1 MWSMPGSRSARRSA
15 VALAAAA
22 ALTVAGCGGQ
32 SGDAAPAGDR
42 TLTVWIMEGT
52 NPDSQPFFD
61 ELSAAFQ
68 QRTGATL
75 DVQFMQW
82 GAAKDRFTTA
92 IAGQTTPDVAEVG
105 TTWVAEFGD
114 AGALADLG
122 PRVQEAG
129 LSDSLLP
136 GLVEAGT
143 LDGTLYG
150 MPWYAGVRSI
160 VYRTDVFAE
169 LGLQPPTTWDELVA
183 VGQRLKEGR
192 PDLLPLPIAGDNEF
206 VVYPF
211 LWGAGGQVATQN
223 GDAWTSGV
231 DSPQSRAGIQF
242 YADLALK
249 HGFSTPAAATWRET
263 DLRDSFTKG
272 QSAMIFSG
280 SWTPK
285 AIVEA
290 APDLEGKIGA
300 FPLPGPTGGLAPSV
314 VGGSVLS
321 IFETSD
327 DQDLAWQLVEMMG
340 TGEFAAKW
348 AQESSYFPG
357 ITAQLNEAVQSP
369 DPLVA
374 PFAEQMVGSGR
385 SVPVTPAFGQIQGK
399 KTIAAM
405 MRSILTGEATVEQ
418 ATSTAAAEM
427 NEIFASGA

>member
-169 LGLQPPTTWDELVA
+169 LGLAPPTTWDELVA
-183 VGQRLKEGR
+183 VGQRIKQGR

-206 VVYPF
+206 IVYPF
-211 LWGAGGQVATQN
+211 LWGTGGQVATQN

-242 YADLALK
+242 YADLALQ

-290 APDLEGKIGA
+290 APDLQGKIGA
-300 FPLPGPTGGLAPSV
+300 FPIPGPTGGLAPSV

-385 SVPVTPAFGQIQGK
+385 SVPVTPAFGQIQGN

>member
-1 MWSMPGSRSARRSA
+1 MSAMPGSRTARRSA
-15 VALAAAA
+15 VAVLAAAA
-22 ALTVAGCGGQ
+22 LALTGCA
-32 SGDAAPAGDR
+32 GDAAPDGGGDR

-52 NPDSQPFFD
+52 NPDAQPFFS

-68 QRTGATL
+68 QRTGAML
-75 DVQFMQW
+75 DVQFVQW
-82 GAAKDRFTTA
+82 AGGHDKFVTA
-92 IAGQTTPDVAEVG
+92 IAGGTTPDVAEVG
-105 TTWVAEFGD
+105 TTWVAEFAD
-114 AGALADLG
+114 AGALVDLA
-122 PRVQEAG
+122 PRVREAG
-129 LSDSLLP
+129 LSDGLVD

-143 LDGTLYG
+143 IGDALYG

-183 VGQRLKEGR
+183 VGQRIKEAR
-192 PDLLPLPIAGDNEF
+192 PDLVPLPIAGDNEF
-206 VVYPF
+206 IVYPF
-211 LWGAGGQVATQN
+211 LWGAGGEVATRA
-223 GDAWTSGV
+223 GDTWVSGV

-263 DLRDSFTKG
+263 DVRDAFTKG
-272 QSAMIFSG
+272 EAAMIFSG

-285 AIVEA
+285 AILEA
-290 APDLEGKIGA
+290 APDLQGKIGA
-300 FPLPGPTGGLAPSV
+300 FPIPGPTGGLAPSV
-314 VGGSVLS
+314 LGGSLLS
-321 IFETSD
+321 IFQTSE

-357 ITAQLNEAVQSP
+357 TTALMNEAVQSP

-374 PFAEQMVGSGR
+374 PFARQMAESGR

-405 MRSILTGEATVEQ
+405 MRSILTAEATVEQ
-418 ATSTAAAEM
+418 ATSAAAAEM
-427 NEIFASGA
+427 DEIFASGA

>member
-1 MWSMPGSRSARRSA
+1 MWSMPGSRSVRRSTLA
-15 VALAAAA
+15 VAAVA
-22 ALTVAGCGGQ
+22 ALALAGCGGQ
-32 SGDAAPAGDR
+32 SGDAGGDR
-42 TLTVWIMEGT
+42 TLSVWIMEGT
-52 NPDSQPFFD
+52 NPDAQPFFD
-61 ELSAAFQ
+61 ELSSAFQ

-82 GAAKDRFTTA
+82 ANAHDRFVTA
-92 IAGQTTPDVAEVG
+92 IAGGTTPDVAEIG
-105 TTWVAEFGD
+105 TTWVGEFGD
-114 AGALADLG
+114 AGALADLTQ
-122 PRVQEAG
+122 RVQEAG
-129 LSDSLLP
+129 LSDGLVG

-143 LDGTLYG
+143 LGDALYG

-183 VGQRLKEGR
+183 VGQRIKEAR

-211 LWGAGGQVATQN
+211 LWGAGGQIATQN
-223 GDAWTSGV
+223 GESWTSGV

-263 DLRDSFTKG
+263 DVRDSFTKG

-285 AIVEA
+285 AILEA
-290 APDLEGKIGA
+290 APDLQGKIGA
-300 FPLPGPTGGLAPSV
+300 FPIPGPTGGLAPSV
-314 VGGSVLS
+314 LGGSLLS
-321 IFETSD
+321 VFETSD

-357 ITAQLNEAVQSP
+357 TTALLNEAAQSP

-374 PFAEQMVGSGR
+374 PFAKQMVDSGR

-418 ATSTAAAEM
+418 ATSNAAAEM

>member
-1 MWSMPGSRSARRSA
+1 M
-15 VALAAAA
+15 A
-22 ALTVAGCGGQ
+22 ALGLAGCGQ
-32 SGDAAPAGDR
+32 GDDAGAGADR

-52 NPDSQPFFD
+52 NPDAQPFFS
-61 ELSAAFQ
+61 ELSTAFR
-68 QRTGATL
+68 QRTGAML
-75 DVQFMQW
+75 DVQFVQW
-82 GAAKDRFTTA
+82 ASAHDKFVTA
-92 IAGQTTPDVAEVG
+92 IAGGTTPDVAEIG
-105 TTWVAEFGD
+105 TTWVGEFGD
-114 AGALADLG
+114 AGALVDLT

-129 LSDSLLP
+129 LSDGLVD

-143 LDGTLYG
+143 LGGSLYG

-160 VYRTDVFAE
+160 VYRTDVFTE

-183 VGQRLKEGR
+183 VGQRIKEAR

-211 LWGAGGQVATQN
+211 VWGAGGQLATQN
-223 GDAWTSGV
+223 GDTWTSGI
-231 DSPQSRAGIQF
+231 DSPQARAGIRF
-242 YADLALK
+242 YADLALE

-263 DLRDSFTKG
+263 DVRDSFTKG
-272 QSAMIFSG
+272 QSAMIFAG

-285 AIVEA
+285 AILEA
-290 APDLEGKIGA
+290 APDLQGKIGA
-300 FPLPGPTGGLAPSV
+300 CPIPGPTGGLAPSV
-314 VGGSVLS
+314 LGGSLLS
-321 IFETSD
+321 IFNTSE
-327 DQDLAWQLVEMMG
+327 DQDLAWQLVQMMG

-357 ITAQLNEAVQSP
+357 TTALLNEAAQSP

-374 PFAEQMVGSGR
+374 PFARQMVDSGR

-405 MRSILTGEATVEQ
+405 MHSILTGEATVEQ

>member
-1 MWSMPGSRSARRSA
+1 MWWLRGSRTARRSA
-15 VALAAAA
+15 VALLAAA
-22 ALTVAGCGGQ
+22 ALALTGCGGDAG
-32 SGDAAPAGDR
+32 SGGGDDR

-52 NPDSQPFFD
+52 NPDAEPFFS
-61 ELSAAFQ
+61 ELSAAFTE
-68 QRTGATL
+68 RTGATL
-75 DVQFMQW
+75 DVQFVQW
-82 GAAKDRFTTA
+82 ASAHDRFITA
-92 IAGQTTPDVAEVG
+92 IAGGTTPDVAEVG
-105 TTWVAEFGD
+105 TTWVAEFAD
-114 AGALADLG
+114 AGALVDLE

-129 LSDSLLP
+129 LADGLVD

-143 LDGTLYG
+143 IGDGLYG

-183 VGQRLKEGR
+183 VGQRIKQAR

-206 VVYPF
+206 IVYPF
-211 LWGAGGQVATQN
+211 LWGAGGEVATRN
-223 GDAWTSGV
+223 GDTWVSGV
-231 DSPQSRAGIQF
+231 DSPQAREGIQF
-242 YADLALK
+242 YADLALV

-263 DLRDSFTKG
+263 DVRDAFTKG
-272 QSAMIFSG
+272 QAAMIFSG

-285 AIVEA
+285 AILEA

-300 FPLPGPTGGLAPSV
+300 FPIPGRDGGLAPSV
-314 VGGSVLS
+314 LGGSLLS

-327 DQDLAWQLVEMMG
+327 DQDLAWQLVEMMS

-357 ITAQLNEAVQSP
+357 TTALLAEAAQSS

-374 PFAEQMVGSGR
+374 PFARQMAESGR

-405 MRSILTGEATVEQ
+405 MRSILTGEATVEE
-418 ATSTAAAEM
+418 ATATAAAEM
-427 NEIFASGA
+427 NQIFASGA

>member
-1 MWSMPGSRSARRSA
+1 MWSMPGSRTARRSA
-15 VALAAAA
+15 VAVTAAAA
-22 ALTVAGCGGQ
+22 MALAGCSQGGDSSPG
-32 SGDAAPAGDR
+32 SGDR
-42 TLTVWIMEGT
+42 SLTVWIMEGT
-52 NPDSQPFFD
+52 NPDAQPFFS

-75 DVQFMQW
+75 DVQFLQW
-82 GAAKDRFTTA
+82 ASAHDRFVTS
-92 IAGQTTPDVAEVG
+92 IAGGTTPDVAEVG
-105 TTWVAEFGD
+105 TTWVGEFAD
-114 AGALADLG
+114 AGALVDLA

-129 LSDSLLP
+129 LSD
-136 GLVEAGT
+136 GLVDGLVAAGT
-143 LDGTLYG
+143 LGDALYG

-183 VGQRLKEGR
+183 VGQRIKQAR

-211 LWGAGGQVATQN
+211 LWGAGGQIATEN
-223 GDAWTSGV
+223 GGTWTSGV
-231 DSPQSRAGIQF
+231 DSPESRAGIQF
-242 YADLALK
+242 YADLALR

-263 DLRDSFTKG
+263 DVRDAFTKG
-272 QSAMIFSG
+272 QAAMIFSG

-285 AIVEA
+285 AILEA
-290 APDLEGKIGA
+290 APDLQGKIGA
-300 FPLPGPTGGLAPSV
+300 FPIPGPNGGLAPSV
-314 VGGSVLS
+314 LGGSLLS
-321 IFETSD
+321 IFEGSD

-340 TGEFAAKW
+340 TGEYAAKW
-348 AQESSYFPG
+348 AEESSYFPG
-357 ITAQLNEAVQSP
+357 TTALLNEAAQSP

-374 PFAEQMVGSGR
+374 PFARQMVESGR

-418 ATSTAAAEM
+418 ATAAAAAEM
-427 NEIFASGA
+427 NEIFADAA

>member
-1 MWSMPGSRSARRSA
+1 MPGSRTARRSA
-15 VALAAAA
+15 VAVLAVA
-22 ALTVAGCGGQ
+22 ALALTGCGGGGTA
-32 SGDAAPAGDR
+32 SGGGGDR

-52 NPDSQPFFD
+52 NPDAQPFFS
-61 ELSAAFQ
+61 ELSTAFQ

-75 DVQFMQW
+75 DVQFVQW
-82 GAAKDRFTTA
+82 ASAHDKFVTA
-92 IAGQTTPDVAEVG
+92 IAGGTTPDVAEIG
-105 TTWVAEFGD
+105 TTWVGEFGD
-114 AGALADLG
+114 AGALVDLT

-129 LSDSLLP
+129 LSDGLVD

-143 LDGTLYG
+143 LGGALYG

-183 VGQRLKEGR
+183 VGQRIKEAR

-206 VVYPF
+206 IVYPF
-211 LWGAGGQVATQN
+211 VWGAGGQIATQN
-223 GDAWTSGV
+223 GDTWTSGI
-231 DSPQSRAGIQF
+231 DSPQARAGIQF
-242 YADLALK
+242 YADLALE

-263 DLRDSFTKG
+263 DVRDSFTKG

-285 AIVEA
+285 AILEA
-290 APDLEGKIGA
+290 APDLQGKIGA
-300 FPLPGPTGGLAPSV
+300 FPIPGPTGGLAPSV
-314 VGGSVLS
+314 LGGSLLS

-327 DQDLAWQLVEMMG
+327 DQDLAWQLVETMG
-340 TGEFAAKW
+340 TGDFAAKW

-357 ITAQLNEAVQSP
+357 TTALLNEAARSP

-374 PFAEQMVGSGR
+374 PFAMQMVDSGR

-405 MRSILTGEATVEQ
+405 MRSVLTGEATVEQ